1 MPLPRSLPLA
11 ASIAIVLSL
20 LAQQSPAIAQAYS
33 ASRFTFCHSG
43 GGVNCVVDGDTFW
56 MGGEKVRIADI
67 DTPETHSPRCEAE
80 RALGARAT
88 RRLQALLNAG
98 AFSTRRIDRDRDRY
112 GRLLRIVTRD
122 GRSIGSMLV
131 AEGLARPWTGSR
143 QPWCSINSRR

>member
-1 MPLPRSLPLA
+1 MFHRPRPTSAFLA
-11 ASIAIVLSL
+11 FLLSILGQQASATASNT
-20 LAQQSPAIAQAYS
+20 AS
-33 ASRFTFCHSG
+33 SRFTFCHSG

-56 MGGEKVRIADI
+56 MSGEKVRIADI

-80 RALGARAT
+80 RKLGARAT

-98 AFSTRRIDRDRDRY
+98 AFSTRRIDRERDRY

-143 QPWCSINSRR
+143 QPWCRS

>member
-1 MPLPRSLPLA
+1 MLSRRCLPIPAVVVL
-11 ASIAIVLSL
+11 VLSMIG
-20 LAQQSPAIAQAYS
+20 QRVPAFALETAS
-33 ASRFTFCHSG
+33 SRFTFCHSG

-56 MGGEKVRIADI
+56 MSGEKVRIADI

-98 AFSTRRIDRDRDRY
+98 AFSTRRIDRERDRY

-131 AEGLARPWTGSR
+131 AEGLTRPWTGSR
-143 QPWCSINSRR
+143 QPWCRS